1 MQELANQ
8 FFGQTYF
15 EKYRFDFDIM
25 YPFFHSI
32 AATLVE
38 KYHPSSV
45 LDLGCGKG
53 HMVYAFDELGVE
65 SFGVDFSEYAVS
77 RSPQNIRERLF
88 KADLASE
95 VLPFENGKFDMITAM
110 GLLEHLKSVDHA
122 IGEMKR
128 VLQPGGS
135 LFIRTPKRSI
145 EVALRMLGISD
156 PTHINVR
163 PRAYWVKTF
172 ESQGFQYVGEF
183 PKAKHRKAMWA
194 QYAQKQAI
202 KKALS
207 SEPPGT
213 DLGRIL
219 LKFGKLGKWLR
230 AELASC
236 LFLLPRE
243 AIFLNYKKA
252 S

>member
-1 MQELANQ
+1 MQEPTNQ

-15 EKYRFDFDIM
+15 EKYHFDFDIR
-25 YPFFHSI
+25 YPLFHSI

-53 HMVYAFDELGVE
+53 HMVYALDELGVE
-65 SFGVDFSEYAVS
+65 SFGVDFSEYAINH
-77 RSPQNIRERLF
+77 SPENIRGRLV

-95 VLPFENGKFDMITAM
+95 VLPFETGKFDMITAL
-110 GLLEHLKSVDHA
+110 GLLEHLKNVDHA

-128 VLQPGGS
+128 VLQPGGTV
-135 LFIRTPKRSI
+135 FIRTPKRSI
-145 EVALRMLGISD
+145 EVALRMLGLSD

-172 ESQGFQYVGEF
+172 ESQGFRYVGKF
-183 PKAKHRKAMWA
+183 PKAKHREA
-194 QYAQKQAI
+194 KQAI

-207 SEPPGT
+207 SKPTDT

-219 LKFGKLGKWLR
+219 LKFGKVGKWLR
-230 AELASC
+230 AELASY
-236 LFLLPRE
+236 LTLLPIE
-243 AIFLNYKKA
+243 AILFQL
-252 S
+252 